1 MGGYFLRYS
10 MGKKTAIAAAVL
22 ALVCIGGAVAFAAM
36 KNGTAPCPQAEIYVD
51 GELYT
56 TLPLNENC
64 QLTITTRYGYN
75 VVTVADGYI
84 SVAESDCPDKVCV
97 HSGAINSGVVPI
109 ICLPHRLE
117 IRAVSSDNADIDIV
131 VQ

>member
-1 MGGYFLRYS
+1 
-10 MGKKTAIAAAVL
+10 MGKRIAVAAVVL
-22 ALVCIGGAVAFAAM
+22 AIICVGGVVVFVAIR
-36 KNGTAPCPQAEIYVD
+36 NGTAPCSQAEIYVD

-56 TLPLNENC
+56 TLPLNEDC
-64 QLTITTRYGYN
+64 QLTISTGYGYN
-75 VVTVADGYI
+75 IVTVADGYI

-117 IRAVSSDNADIDIV
+117 IRAVSPANTDIDAV
-131 VQ
+131 AQ